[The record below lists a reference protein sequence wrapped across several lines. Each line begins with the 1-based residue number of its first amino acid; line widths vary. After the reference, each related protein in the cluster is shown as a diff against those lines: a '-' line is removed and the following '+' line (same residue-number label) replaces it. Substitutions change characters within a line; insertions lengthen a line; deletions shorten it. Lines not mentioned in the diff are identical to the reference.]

1 LGEKS
6 KEAFL
11 HDDGV
16 VMSPK
21 DYANY
26 LSRVS
31 YNLRNKLN
39 PLYLL
44 SVIAVI
50 NSFKTYKRVSKMAK
64 HTLVKLISM
73 ELTLKQITLQQDLQV
88 ISVNLSSK
96 TTGEKMEQRQ
106 KQNVYLQNALK
117 FSIIF

>member
-39 PLYLL
+39 PLYLI
-44 SVIAVI
+44 SVIAV
-50 NSFKTYKRVSKMAK
+50 NYLFKNFNRVYKMVRP
-64 HTLVKLISM
+64 T
-73 ELTLKQITLQQDLQV
+73 
-88 ISVNLSSK
+88 
-96 TTGEKMEQRQ
+96 
-106 KQNVYLQNALK
+106 
-117 FSIIF
+117 